1 MFRSSVRPPAATS
14 GFLLVLVLV
23 FGAIFFTI
31 ASSFI
36 VFIVIQSKLVAQ
48 KVEIESA
55 GQIAEAGLNYY
66 KWYLSHYPNDT
77 TNGTGL
83 PGPYIGVYKDPEGAA
98 IGEWSLSVA
107 STTYCGD
114 VASIDVTA
122 VGHTYAAPT
131 ITRKLTAKYARP
143 TVASFA
149 VILNSNVWAGSD
161 RIINGPY
168 HSNGGVRMDGTNNSV
183 VTSGQSTWSCDPSF
197 GCTPTST
204 KNGVFTS
211 TANADAS
218 LFDFPAAP
226 INFAGITVDLSSM
239 QTRAQTRG
247 GLYIPPSGAYGY
259 QLKFNSSGTVSVS
272 KVTNTTLYWGY
283 TTENGWVQERNVIS
297 ASTSVATYTIPTSC
311 PLIFVEDKVWLS
323 GTVKDRVAL
332 AAADL
337 DSPGVDPSIILQGN
351 ITYTSATSSG
361 FLAVSEEDTL
371 IGVNVPTDM
380 LINGVYIAQNGRYG
394 RNHYENGGT
403 GHALPGSLTVYI
415 LRNSETMNGTIV
427 SNGRVGTQW
436 TSGGLIVSGFQTRTN
451 TYDRNLIANPPPLI
465 PVTSDVYQFSEWRDG
480 S

>member
-1 MFRSSVRPPAATS
+1 
-14 GFLLVLVLV
+14 V

-31 ASSFI
+31 TTSFI

-48 KVEIESA
+48 KVEVESA

-83 PGPYIGVYKDPEGAA
+83 PGPYIGVYKDPEGSAL
-98 IGEWSLSVA
+98 GEYSLSVA

-114 VASIDVTA
+114 VASIDVSS
-122 VGHTYAAPT
+122 VGHTYKAPT
-131 ITRKLTAKYARP
+131 VLRTQTARYARP

-183 VTSGQSTWSCDPSF
+183 VTSGQSTWACDPSF
-197 GCTPTST
+197 GCSPTST
-204 KNGVFTS
+204 KNGVFTT
-211 TANADAS
+211 TANADTS

-226 INFAGITVDLSSM
+226 INFAGITVDLASM
-239 QTRAQTRG
+239 QTRAQTKG

-259 QLKFNSSGTVSVS
+259 QLVFNSSGTVSVY
-272 KVTNTTLYWGY
+272 KVTNTSLYWGF

-297 ASTSVATYTIPTSC
+297 ATTSVATYAIPASC

-323 GTVKDRVAL
+323 GIIKNRVAL

-337 DSPGVDPSIILQGN
+337 DSPGVNPSIVLQGN

-361 FLAVSEEDTL
+361 FMAVGEQDIL

-380 LINGVYIAQNGRYG
+380 VINGVYVAQNGRYG
-394 RNHYENGGT
+394 RNHYDNSS
-403 GHALPGSLTVYI
+403 HPLPGSLTPYI

-436 TSGGLIVSGFQTRTN
+436 TSGGVIVSGFQTRTN
-451 TYDRNLIANPPPLI
+451 TYDRNLIASPPPLI